1 MRYQVHRLTEAER
14 EFLETGEA
22 PGSYRTH
29 EMEANIR
36 EKVEILPTRFQDL
49 ADDIEILSE
58 NNYLDAEIWA
68 DSWLEL
74 LGIELSEINEY
85 PTDVF
90 THSSSEAENQL
101 GYPTPPERFGHEI
114 GKMICRLMLY
124 PRVEDENVQLDV
136 AWGFL
141 EGMYELT
148 DESVH
153 DSLSQLEKRSKQ
165 KQETAEQV
173 VGGLKTSRQA
183 IQVSGEKINNHL
195 AAILDEEGIE
205 TTEWMIQKVRN
216 ELQDERLEFLRKET
230 DEEGWSVETAIT
242 PEMVREVVL
251 ESRIREKQ
259 QLREMIRKDAE
270 RVTDKAGK
278 PTGGEVLIGVFK
290 NANSEV
296 SSQTIAEGLNETR
309 DWTSRVTRIA
319 RDLAG
324 DTDGDQEWDHREVWE
339 DRPVL
344 DGSKEGWRTTAYG
357 HVLASCLSES
367 SLQMIEI
374 NPFLPLSEEDI
385 NAALDELDMN
395 SHLQ

>member
-1 MRYQVHRLTEAER
+1 MKYKVHRLTEAER

-22 PGSYRTH
+22 PGRYRTH

-90 THSSSEAENQL
+90 THSSSEVETQL

-153 DSLSQLEKRSKQ
+153 DSLSRLEERSEQ
-165 KQETAEQV
+165 RQETAEQV
-173 VGGLKTSRQA
+173 VRGLRISRQE
-183 IQVSGEKINNHL
+183 IQGSGERIHNRI
-195 AAILDEEGIE
+195 ADILDEEGLRP
-205 TTEWMIQKVRN
+205 TEWMVQKVHT
-216 ELQDERLEFLRKET
+216 ELQNERGEFLRKEV
-230 DEEGWSVETAIT
+230 EEENWSVETAIT
-242 PEMVREVVL
+242 SEMVREVVL
-251 ESRIREKQ
+251 KNRLREKQ
-259 QLREMIRKDAE
+259 HLRKVIRKDAE
-270 RVTDKAGK
+270 QVIDKAGN
-278 PTGGEVLIGVFK
+278 PTGRDILVGVFEHE
-290 NANSEV
+290 NSEV
-296 SSQTIAEGLNETR
+296 SSRTVAEELNETR

-324 DTDGDQEWDHREVWE
+324 DTDGDQEWEHRDIWE

-357 HVLASCLSES
+357 DVLASCLSES
-367 SLQMIEI
+367 SLQLIKS
-374 NPFLPLSEEDI
+374 NPFLPLSKEDI
-385 NAALDELDMN
+385 NAALDELDIN
-395 SHLQ
+395 SCLQ